1 MTTQQPESLQLADA
15 LERRLPHDAY
25 ELRVQTE
32 AAAEL
37 RRLSDV
43 ERALEMQGK
52 ALRRLSEHNAK
63 LERINAQLLEALEAL
78 LWYVGQLEMIVYSA
92 DDTGEHEEVTKARA
106 AIAAAKGE
114 A

>member
-1 MTTQQPESLQLADA
+1 MTTQQPEALRLAEK
-15 LERRLPHDAY
+15 LEQQFPVGTAQRYLDGD
-25 ELRVQTE
+25 

-37 RRLSDV
+37 RRLHSV
-43 ERALEMQGK
+43 
-52 ALRRLSEHNAK
+52 
-63 LERINAQLLEALEAL
+63 NAQLLDALEAI

>member
-37 RRLSDV
+37 RRLHSV
-43 ERALEMQGK
+43 
-52 ALRRLSEHNAK
+52 
-63 LERINAQLLEALEAL
+63 NAQLVEALEAL